1 MIISKN
7 NPVAMQQ
14 PLNKGQNLP
23 STKYS
28 PLIREYR
35 CNRGG
40 LSTTD
45 SNSQRT
51 GEGLSIPELTRII
64 PANIKLKP
72 RANKM
77 SRNMTKSEQLIWF
90 NVLSKKQLLE
100 YKFIKQKQIFHYILD
115 FYCSELLLAIEVD
128 GETHCTPQQMLYDET
143 HTQLLNSPNIKVI
156 RVSNHDIQRSLESV
170 RAYLGEQ
177 IKFLQS
183 VKTL

>member
-14 PLNKGQNLP
+14 PLNKRQNLP

-40 LSTTD
+40 LLVPSSYLQSQGGSST
-45 SNSQRT
+45 
-51 GEGLSIPELTRII
+51 PELPRII

-77 SRNMTKSEQLIWF
+77 SRNMSKSEQLIWF
-90 NVLSKKQLLE
+90 NILSKKQLLG

-115 FYCSELLLAIEVD
+115 FYCSELLLVIEVD

-143 HTQLLNSPNIKVI
+143 RTQLLNSLNIKVI